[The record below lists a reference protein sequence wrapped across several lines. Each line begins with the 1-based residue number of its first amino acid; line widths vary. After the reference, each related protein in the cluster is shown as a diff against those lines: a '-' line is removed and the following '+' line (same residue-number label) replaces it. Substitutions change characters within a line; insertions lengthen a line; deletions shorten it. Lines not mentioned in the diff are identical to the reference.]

1 MSLILQTFLPQV
13 ARYLPDSTSNHE
25 PVLKR
30 SLRIPAQLCREVAFY
45 DLLFGKFTVSVSRLT
60 QMFAN
65 KSSRV
70 FLGLGFILLFVADP
84 SGVRDTLGPGMALL
98 LWIGAIGFYIAMLF
112 VVVTLLSFTQS
123 TFGRFPIYAP
133 VTSSLIFLI
142 VFVSLQTLIET
153 LAPPDPSQSWYV
165 LFFNI
170 TGAGLAIET
179 LFIRFVM
186 PGIFSKPTSSQQ
198 TPDKLLKLG
207 DQQLP
212 LADVIYM
219 AAQEHHVQIALPT
232 GTITVRGRLGDA
244 VAQTIPD
251 QGIKPHRSWWV
262 SARAQ
267 PMLIQQNGRPA
278 LRLIGGTIVP
288 VAKTRQADIQ
298 QWLDRYPVTPHAPAA
313 E

>member
-1 MSLILQTFLPQV
+1 M
-13 ARYLPDSTSNHE
+13 
-25 PVLKR
+25 KR
-30 SLRIPAQLCREVAFY
+30 SPRIPAQLDREVAFY
-45 DLLFGKFTVSVSRLT
+45 DLLFGKFTISVSRLA
-60 QMFAN
+60 QMFTN
-65 KSSRV
+65 KSSQV
-70 FLGLGFILLFVADP
+70 FLGLGLILLFVADP
-84 SGVRDTLGPGMALL
+84 SGVRDTLGTGMAFL

-112 VVVTLLSFTQS
+112 VMVTLLSFTQS
-123 TFGRFPIYAP
+123 ALGRFPIYAP
-133 VTSSLIFLI
+133 VTSSLIILI
-142 VFVSLQTLIET
+142 VFFSMQTLIET
-153 LAPPDPSQSWYV
+153 LAPPDPSQSWYA

-170 TGAGLAIET
+170 TSAGLAIET

-186 PGIFSKPTSSQQ
+186 PGIFSNPAPSKQ
-198 TPDKLLKLG
+198 TPDRLLKLG

-244 VAQTIPD
+244 IAQTIPD

-267 PMLIQQNGRPA
+267 PMLIQQNGKSA
-278 LRLIGGTIVP
+278 LRLIDGTIVP

-298 QWLDRYPVTPHAPAA
+298 QWLDRHQVTTHAPAA